1 MVENYQDGKQ
11 NKKGFNKLLSIIIAA
26 AVLLIGGSVAAFVL
40 IDKSPKTNYFLYE
53 KKTVDFLGKQVEDR
67 YGSELAW
74 SEKGLESPIEDTY
87 EVSAQ
92 LSMQLSDSPGYI
104 TPEQILNN
112 TTITLTNQLDRKEK
126 VGKAS
131 LKGSFGNFSIEDI
144 NFFITSEKVMLGLPF
159 MNEVLQLKGDDFG
172 KLLNQADPM
181 TFTGEESI
189 DFDMFFNQS
198 VLAEEDMKYIK
209 DNYINGLYE
218 ALPEEAFTS
227 NNEKV
232 KIGDDNIDTE
242 KITFQLTEKQVKD
255 ILKDTFT
262 KMADDDRMKEIIEEY
277 ILAQGAGPFRF
288 GESIDVLIPN
298 FDEEYEN
305 ILQEAITGLDSFMI
319 PDGFTSTIWVNK
331 DIIVKRDFSI
341 ELGPTEDELVTF
353 YLNGTL
359 NQNDTDV
366 SLAYDLGFVDEL
378 GIDYKINL
386 DGELSNNKGEINDSL
401 TLTSDTLKVIYESNE
416 TVDKSKK
423 DFNRTFTLS
432 DDTGYAMDLIWSGDA
447 EYDGDQMKSNHEF
460 SVAGD
465 GIPANAIVL
474 KVNKESKVTDNVSL
488 PAEEEVKDIGSLSL
502 EELMTYF
509 ETEVTPQFEEWLM
522 SVIGFGF

>member
-40 IDKSPKTNYFLYE
+40 IDKSPKANYFLYE

-67 YGSELAW
+67 YGSELEW
-74 SEKGLESPIEDTY
+74 SEKGLENPIEDIY

-92 LSMQLSDSPGYI
+92 LNMQLSDSPGYI

-112 TTITLTNQLDRKEK
+112 TTITITNQLDRKEK
-126 VGKAS
+126 IGKAS

-159 MNEVLQLKGDDFG
+159 MNEILQLKGDDFG

-189 DFDMFFNQS
+189 DFDMFFNQN
-198 VLAEEDMKYIK
+198 VLAEEDMKYIE

-218 ALPEEAFTS
+218 ALPDEAFTS

-232 KIGDDNIDTE
+232 KIGDDNVDTE
-242 KITFQLTEKQVKD
+242 KITFQLSEKQVKD

-262 KMADDDRMKEIIEEY
+262 KMADDDRMKEIIQEY
-277 ILAQGAGPFRF
+277 ILAQGTSPIRL
-288 GESIDVLIPN
+288 GESMDVLIPN

-341 ELGPTEDELVTF
+341 ELGPTEEELVTF

-366 SLAYDLGFVDEL
+366 SLAYELGFVDEL

-386 DGELSNNKGEINDSL
+386 DGELSNKKGEINDSL
-401 TLTSDTLKVIYESNE
+401 TLTSDTLKIIYESKE

-460 SVAGD
+460 TVAGD
-465 GIPANAIVL
+465 GIPSNAIVL
-474 KVNKESKVTDNVSL
+474 TVNKESKVTDNVSL
-488 PAEEEVKDIGSLSL
+488 PTEEEVKDIGSLSL